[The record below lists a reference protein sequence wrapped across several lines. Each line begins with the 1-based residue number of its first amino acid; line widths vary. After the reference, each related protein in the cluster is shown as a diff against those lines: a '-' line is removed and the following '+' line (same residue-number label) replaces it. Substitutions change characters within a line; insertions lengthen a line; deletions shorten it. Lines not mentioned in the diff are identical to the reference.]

1 MNERS
6 ESPSAMATMPG
17 KIRTLLFSTLFPSAS
32 RPGHGTFVET
42 RLRELLKTGAIETKV
57 VAPVPWFPLSG
68 ARFGE
73 HSKLAATPAFE
84 LRNNI
89 EVYHPR
95 YFLPP
100 KVGMNLAPHTLARGA
115 LPTIR
120 KLIANG
126 FDFDLIDAH
135 YYYPDGVAAGL
146 IAQELGKPFI
156 VTSRGSDLNLIAD
169 FRYPKKL
176 ILKTAGKATAS
187 IGVSAAL
194 TSRLKELGADPS
206 KLLTFRNGVD
216 LERFTPEDRRQS
228 RKKLALPDTKILLS
242 VGNLVELKGHGIA
255 IAALAELPEDL
266 HLVIAGTGPERENLQ
281 KLAERL
287 DVIHRVI
294 FAGRIDSQ
302 DLRWW
307 YSAADALVLCS
318 SREGLAN
325 VLLESL
331 ACGTPVIATPV
342 GGTPEV
348 IANNTAGRLM
358 TERSYGA
365 LVDAYTRLIADYPDR
380 QAVRTYAEQFSWQE
394 TSTRQVTLFRETC
407 HA

>member
-1 MNERS
+1 
-6 ESPSAMATMPG
+6 MPR
-17 KIRTLLFSTLFPSAS
+17 KTRTLLFSTLFPSAS

-68 ARFGE
+68 SRFGE
-73 HSKLAATPAFE
+73 YAKFAATPGFE

-89 EVYHPR
+89 EVHHPR

-100 KVGMNLAPHTLARGA
+100 KIGMNLAPHALARGA

-120 KLIANG
+120 KLIADG

-146 IAQELGKPFI
+146 IAQKLGKQFV
-156 VTSRGSDLNLIAD
+156 VTSRGSDLNLIAN

-176 ILKTAGKATAS
+176 ILHTASKAAAS

-194 TSRLKELGADPS
+194 TNRLRELGADPH
-206 KLLTFRNGVD
+206 KLLTLRNGVD
-216 LERFTPEDRRQS
+216 LERFVPEDRLVARQ
-228 RKKLALPDTKILLS
+228 KLALPDMRILLS
-242 VGNLVELKGHGIA
+242 VGNLVELKGHHIT
-255 IAALAELPEDL
+255 IEALTELPKDL

-281 KLAERL
+281 KLATQL
-287 DVIHRVI
+287 GVIDRI
-294 FAGRIDSQ
+294 TFAGHIDNHA
-302 DLRWW
+302 LRWW

-318 SREGLAN
+318 SREGWAN

-348 IANNTAGRLM
+348 IGNDTAGQLM
-358 TERSYGA
+358 GERNARA
-365 LVDAYTRLIADYPDR
+365 LVAAYARLIADYPDR
-380 QAVRTYAEQFSWQE
+380 QTVRHYAEQFSWQE
-394 TSTRQVTLFRETC
+394 TSARQVTLFREMC